1 MQEKRTIIG
10 RRLRDGRLEKDVTK
24 EILSDRLGLSVETI
38 NEIEAGKID
47 RRFVEVMSMAIALD
61 IDLTELLS
69 SEPKSLFDAVARL
82 RGATSE

>member
-1 MQEKRTIIG
+1 MQEKRIIIG
-10 RRLRDGRLEKDVTK
+10 RRLKDGRLDKDFTK

>member
-1 MQEKRTIIG
+1 MQEKRLIIG
-10 RRLRDGRLEKDVTK
+10 RRLKDGRLDKEVTT
-24 EILSDRLGLSVETI
+24 ENLSDRLGLSVETI
-38 NEIEAGKID
+38 CEIEAGKID